1 MKRNI
6 IWNILDAYYYF
17 FMILWGVLYF
27 LIGLGYIKKKIT
39 AKQNRHFLIVSALVY
54 YMILLFVTLF
64 GRRILPEYRMDLGIF
79 SEYKNAI
86 RVYDNRM
93 PIINKEWT
101 LQIIKNIVLYI
112 PSGIFFYEFL
122 RKVRSKAFLYAVVLG
137 GSISLFIEL
146 IQLLTRR
153 GFFESSDI
161 LNNVLGVVGGY
172 LLGKAMNCYIN
183 RVNNS
188 KKLLIY

>member
-1 MKRNI
+1 
-6 IWNILDAYYYF
+6 
-17 FMILWGVLYF
+17 
-27 LIGLGYIKKKIT
+27 
-39 AKQNRHFLIVSALVY
+39 
-54 YMILLFVTLF
+54 
-64 GRRILPEYRMDLGIF
+64 
-79 SEYKNAI
+79 
-86 RVYDNRM
+86 M